1 MKASVQVSRG
11 IESLFG
17 TRDENIRLIEVGL
30 NISTTLGTDA
40 IEIEGEP
47 DQVARAERIF
57 EDYFALVREG
67 TVFRNGD
74 LNSLLR
80 VVTTDPD
87 VTLRAL
93 VNSGK
98 QRSFGKKVLAPKTVT
113 QRRYLEAIERND
125 LVFGIGPAGT
135 GKTYLAVAMA
145 IQALI
150 SKRVSRI
157 ILTRPAVEAGER
169 LGFLPGT
176 LQEKVDPYLRPLYD
190 ALYDML
196 EADKVEKLVE
206 RLSIEVAPLAFMRGR
221 TLNDSFIILDEAQNT
236 TSEQMKMVLTRQGF
250 NSKMV
255 VTGDLTQMDL
265 PSGKRSGLT
274 DAAEILRGV
283 EGISFIWFDERDVV
297 RHSLVQRIVRAYEK
311 YNEGTAGRQLSLKL
325 ADPLAPAEP
334 AAPVEQ
340 PPVQPS
346 PEPVPAQA

>member
-17 TRDENIRLIEVGL
+17 TRDENIRLIESGL
-30 NISTTLGTDA
+30 CVSTKLASDT

-47 DQVARAERIF
+47 EDVTRAERIF

-67 TVFRNGD
+67 VVFKNGD

-80 VVTTDPD
+80 VVTVDRE

-93 VNSGK
+93 VHSGR

-113 QRRYLEAIERND
+113 QRLYLEAIERND

-196 EADKVEKLVE
+196 EAEKVEKLIE

-236 TSEQMKMVLTRQGF
+236 TTEQMKMVLTRQGF
-250 NSKMV
+250 NSKTV
-255 VTGDLTQMDL
+255 VTGDLTQVDL
-265 PSGKRSGLT
+265 PPGKRSGLT
-274 DAAEILRGV
+274 EAADILKGV
-283 EGISFIWFDERDVV
+283 EGISFVWFDERDVV

-311 YNEGTAGRQLSLKL
+311 YNEAIAGRQLSLKL
-325 ADPLAPAEP
+325 AEPAVVEPLVAEP
-334 AAPVEQ
+334 AAAVAELA
-340 PPVQPS
+340 PPV
-346 PEPVPAQA
+346 

>member
-1 MKASVQVSRG
+1 MITSVPVTHG
-11 IESLFG
+11 IESLYG
-17 TRDENIRLIEVGL
+17 TRDENIRLLESGL
-30 NISTTLGTDA
+30 GVSTRLSADSLA
-40 IEIEGEP
+40 IEGEP
-47 DQVARAERIF
+47 AAVKRAEHILQ
-57 EDYFALVREG
+57 DYFALVKEG
-67 TVFRNGD
+67 AVFRNGD

-80 VVTTDPD
+80 VVTTDPE

-93 VNSGK
+93 FDSGK
-98 QRSFGKKVLAPKTVT
+98 QRSFGKKVLAPKTAT

-150 SKRVSRI
+150 SKRVTRI

-169 LGFLPGT
+169 LGFLPGS
-176 LQEKVDPYLRPLYD
+176 LQEKIDPYLRPLYD

-196 EADKVEKLVE
+196 EAERVEKLVE
-206 RLSIEVAPLAFMRGR
+206 RASIEVAPLAFMRGR

-236 TSEQMKMVLTRQGF
+236 TQEQMKMFLTRQGF

-265 PSGKRSGLT
+265 PMGRRSGLL
-274 DAAEILRGV
+274 DAVDILRGV
-283 EGISFIWFDERDVV
+283 EGISFIQFDERDVV

-311 YNEGTAGRQLSLKL
+311 YNDGLAKQLSLKL
-325 ADPLAPAEP
+325 ADGVAVDPDPAIPAPAR
-334 AAPVEQ
+334 A
-340 PPVQPS
+340 
-346 PEPVPAQA
+346 